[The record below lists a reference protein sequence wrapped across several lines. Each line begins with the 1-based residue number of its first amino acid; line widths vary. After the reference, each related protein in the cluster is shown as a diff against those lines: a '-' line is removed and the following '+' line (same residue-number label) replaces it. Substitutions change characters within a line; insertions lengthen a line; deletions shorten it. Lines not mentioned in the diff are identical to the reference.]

1 MEDTAWERLAEER
14 DMSGLDNQIDW
25 ATAPE
30 GTMFFSAFCFRKHV
44 NGDEY
49 YWEDGIDDDWVLD
62 AYESIGIHQREYHD
76 FQMRPCL
83 NIDWFKDPIIPK
95 ERMDEILADAMVAAN
110 KVVVD
115 VPVQTGAIKSDGG
128 SSSYYDIQ
136 LPNWLIDLIIERRY
150 IKTEELIEVLGSD
163 FDLGNI
169 IKCAVRINSLQN
181 GFGKAGN
188 DVTYDS
194 NKIIYSAGRLKER
207 DKR

>member
-30 GTMFFSAFCFRKHV
+30 DAQFFSQESFRKIQGNVEFRWVRQVWKPTVYENLDTHK
-44 NGDEY
+44 EY
-49 YWEDGIDDDWVLD
+49 D
-62 AYESIGIHQREYHD
+62 D
-76 FQMRPCL
+76 FQMRPV
-83 NIDWFKDPIIPK
+83 ITP
-95 ERMDEILADAMVAAN
+95 ERMDEVLADAMVAAN

-115 VPVQTGAIKSDGG
+115 VPAQTGAIKSDGG
-128 SSSYYDIQ
+128 SSGYYDIQ

-188 DVTYDS
+188 DITYDS

>member
-1 MEDTAWERLAEER
+1 
-14 DMSGLDNQIDW
+14 MSEVDW
-25 ATAPE
+25 SKAPE
-30 GTMFFSAFCFRKHV
+30 DAQFFSAYSFRKYV
-44 NGDEY
+44 DGCEFEFSYGSWDETT
-49 YWEDGIDDDWVLD
+49 
-62 AYESIGIHQREYHD
+62 YEPIEAHQRDYHD
-76 FQMRPCL
+76 FEMRPSL

-95 ERMDEILADAMVAAN
+95 ERMDEILADDMVAAN

-136 LPNWLIDLIIERRY
+136 LPDWLIGLIIERRY

-181 GFGKAGN
+181 GVGKAGN

-207 DKR
+207 YKR

>member
-14 DMSGLDNQIDW
+14 GMSKQSPVRWED
-25 ATAPE
+25 APKGTLFFAE
-30 GTMFFSAFCFRKHV
+30 GCFRDICGRWWHEQSERWYEPADSDISDIIKA
-44 NGDEY
+44 
-49 YWEDGIDDDWVLD
+49 ED
-62 AYESIGIHQREYHD
+62 YEA
-76 FQMRPCL
+76 RPT
-83 NIDWFKDPIIPK
+83 ITPQ
-95 ERMDEILADAMVAAN
+95 RMDEILADAMVAAN
-110 KVVVD
+110 KVVAD

-128 SSSYYDIQ
+128 SSGYYDIQ
-136 LPNWLIDLIIERRY
+136 LPDWLIDLIIERRY

-181 GFGKAGN
+181 GVGKAGN